1 MEYILQFGIII
12 LSIHQSI
19 VMLNKKIFASFF
31 LLAVAVNQAI
41 AAPRVPEEL
50 TDNGLIYCTNATGF
64 SFNPQTADAGTS
76 MNVVTEQIYNKLF
89 DISNTSAIPTPV
101 LAQSYSVSPDGTVI
115 TIHLRKGIKFH
126 RTDWFKPTR
135 DFNADDVVFSL
146 NRVLGYETYLPT
158 LEQSSVD
165 YKNPQYRIF
174 HEQAKKVRFPYFE
187 SIKLNQ
193 KIESVKALN
202 SHTVQITLFK
212 PDASILSHLASQYAI
227 IFSQEYAVQL
237 NADDNLVQLDILP
250 VGTGPYKVKNYFR
263 NQYVRLEKN
272 EDYWKKDA
280 KIKDIIIDLSTDRT
294 GRLVK
299 FFNGECQIASYPEV
313 SQLGLLKENDE
324 RYYVKTSDGMN
335 LAYLA
340 FNFQKVA
347 IQDEQLRRAIAQA
360 INRQRIIK
368 TIYHNTA
375 TVANNIIP
383 NISWASSVNTPD
395 FAYDFNPV
403 EAKKVLQNKQL
414 NLNMW
419 VINEEQVY
427 NPAPLKTAELI
438 KEDLNNVGVNVTIR
452 SVTRTFLIDQLNKKS
467 EDYDMIL
474 TGWLAGNLDPDSF
487 MRPILSCSSSNE
499 ITNLSNWCSKKFDQ
513 FMDEALDSANLRVRA
528 NAYNQAQELILS
540 ELPIIPI
547 ANVKRVLVASSRV
560 QHIEMS
566 PFGSLNFSTLSLRKG
581 QK

>member
-1 MEYILQFGIII
+1 MFIMRYKKL
-12 LSIHQSI
+12 
-19 VMLNKKIFASFF
+19 VMSVCWFAFM
-31 LLAVAVNQAI
+31 VNTVV

-50 TDNGLIYCTNATGF
+50 TDDGLIYCTHASGF
-64 SFNPQTADAGTS
+64 SFNPQTSDAGTS

-89 DISNTSAIPTPV
+89 EISNTAIPTPI
-101 LAQSYSVSPDGTVI
+101 LAQSYSISPDGKII
-115 TIHLRKGIKFH
+115 TIYLRKGIKFH
-126 RTDWFKPTR
+126 HTDWFKPTR

-158 LEQSSVD
+158 LEQSAVD

-202 SHTVQITLFK
+202 PHTVQITLFK

-237 NADDNLVQLDILP
+237 NADDNLVQLDLLP

-280 KIKDIIIDLSTDRT
+280 KIKNIIIDLSTDRT

-313 SQLGLLKENDE
+313 SQLGLLKENDK
-324 RYYVKTSDGMN
+324 RYYVKSAEGMN

-340 FNFQKVA
+340 FNFQNAV
-347 IQDEQLRRAIAQA
+347 IQDEQVRRAIAQA

-383 NISWASSVNTPD
+383 NISWASSINTPD
-395 FAYDFNPV
+395 FAYDFNPS
-403 EAKKVLQNKQL
+403 EAKKVLQDKRL
-414 NLNMW
+414 HLNMW
-419 VINEEQVY
+419 VLNEEQVY

-467 EDYDMIL
+467 ENYDMIL

-487 MRPILSCSSSNE
+487 MRPILSCNAASE
-499 ITNLSNWCSKKFDQ
+499 MTNLSNWCDEDFDQ
-513 FMDEALDSANLRVRA
+513 LMDKALDSPNLWERA
-528 NAYNQAQELILS
+528 HVYNQAQELILS
-540 ELPIIPI
+540 KLPIIPL
-547 ANVKRVLVASSRV
+547 ANMKRVLVVNSRV
-560 QHIEMS
+560 RHIEMN

-581 QK
+581 EK

>member
-1 MEYILQFGIII
+1 MFIMRYKKL
-12 LSIHQSI
+12 
-19 VMLNKKIFASFF
+19 VMSVCWFAFM
-31 LLAVAVNQAI
+31 VNTVV

-50 TDNGLIYCTNATGF
+50 TDNGLIYCTHASGF
-64 SFNPQTADAGTS
+64 SFNPQTSDAGTS

-89 DISNTSAIPTPV
+89 EISNTAIPTPI
-101 LAQSYSVSPDGTVI
+101 LAQSYSISPDGKII
-115 TIHLRKGIKFH
+115 TIYLRKGIKFH
-126 RTDWFKPTR
+126 HTDWFKPTR

-146 NRVLGYETYLPT
+146 NRVLGDENYLPT
-158 LEQSSVD
+158 LEQSAVD

-202 SHTVQITLFK
+202 PHTVQITLFK

-237 NADDNLVQLDILP
+237 NADDNLVQLDLLP

-280 KIKDIIIDLSTDRT
+280 KIKNIIIDLSTDRT

-313 SQLGLLKENDE
+313 SQLGLLKENDK
-324 RYYVKTSDGMN
+324 RYYVKSAEGMN

-340 FNFQKVA
+340 FNFQNAV
-347 IQDEQLRRAIAQA
+347 IQDEQIRRAIAQA

-395 FAYDFNPV
+395 FAYDFNPS
-403 EAKKVLQNKQL
+403 EAKKVLQDKQL
-414 NLNMW
+414 HLNMW
-419 VINEEQVY
+419 VLNEEQVY

-467 EDYDMIL
+467 ENYDMIL

-487 MRPILSCSSSNE
+487 MRPILSCNAASE
-499 ITNLSNWCSKKFDQ
+499 MTNLSNWCDEDFDQ
-513 FMDEALDSANLRVRA
+513 LMDKALDSPNLWERA
-528 NAYNQAQELILS
+528 HVYNQAQELILS
-540 ELPIIPI
+540 KLPIVPL
-547 ANVKRVLVASSRV
+547 ANMKRVLVVNSRV
-560 QHIEMS
+560 RHIEMN

-581 QK
+581 EK

>member
-1 MEYILQFGIII
+1 MFIMWYKKL
-12 LSIHQSI
+12 
-19 VMLNKKIFASFF
+19 VMSVCWFAFM
-31 LLAVAVNQAI
+31 VNTVV

-50 TDNGLIYCTNATGF
+50 TDNGLIYCTHASGF
-64 SFNPQTADAGTS
+64 SFNPQTSDAGTS
-76 MNVVTEQIYNKLF
+76 MNVITEQIYNKLF
-89 DISNTSAIPTPV
+89 EISNTAIPTPI
-101 LAQSYSVSPDGTVI
+101 LAQSYSISPDGKII
-115 TIHLRKGIKFH
+115 TIYLRKGIKFH
-126 RTDWFKPTR
+126 HTDWFKPTR

-146 NRVLGYETYLPT
+146 NRVLGYENYLPT

-202 SHTVQITLFK
+202 PHTVQITLFK

-237 NADDNLVQLDILP
+237 NADDNLVQLDLLP

-280 KIKDIIIDLSTDRT
+280 KIKNIIIDLSTDRT

-313 SQLGLLKENDE
+313 SQLGLLKENDK
-324 RYYVKTSDGMN
+324 RYYVKSAEGMN

-340 FNFQKVA
+340 FNFQNAV
-347 IQDEQLRRAIAQA
+347 IQDEQVRRAIAQA

-395 FAYDFNPV
+395 FAYDFNPS
-403 EAKKVLQNKQL
+403 EAKKVLQDKQL
-414 NLNMW
+414 HLNMW
-419 VINEEQVY
+419 VLNEEQVY

-467 EDYDMIL
+467 ENYDMIL

-487 MRPILSCSSSNE
+487 MRPILSCNAASE
-499 ITNLSNWCSKKFDQ
+499 MTNLSNWCDEDFDQ
-513 FMDEALDSANLRVRA
+513 LMDKALDSPNLWERA
-528 NAYNQAQELILS
+528 HVYNQAQELILS
-540 ELPIIPI
+540 KLPIVPL
-547 ANVKRVLVASSRV
+547 ANMKRVLVVNSRV
-560 QHIEMS
+560 RHIEMN

-581 QK
+581 EK

>member
-1 MEYILQFGIII
+1 MFIMRYKKL
-12 LSIHQSI
+12 
-19 VMLNKKIFASFF
+19 VMSVCWFAFM
-31 LLAVAVNQAI
+31 VNTVV

-50 TDNGLIYCTNATGF
+50 TDDGLIYCTHASGF
-64 SFNPQTADAGTS
+64 SFNPQTSDAGTS

-89 DISNTSAIPTPV
+89 EISNTAIPTPI
-101 LAQSYSVSPDGTVI
+101 LAQSYSISPDGKII
-115 TIHLRKGIKFH
+115 TIYLRKGIKFH
-126 RTDWFKPTR
+126 HTDWFKPTR

-158 LEQSSVD
+158 LEQSAVD

-202 SHTVQITLFK
+202 PHTVQITLFK

-237 NADDNLVQLDILP
+237 NADDNLVQLDLLP

-280 KIKDIIIDLSTDRT
+280 KIKNIIIDLSTDRT

-313 SQLGLLKENDE
+313 SQLGLLKENDK
-324 RYYVKTSDGMN
+324 RYYVKSAEGMN

-340 FNFQKVA
+340 FNFQNAV
-347 IQDEQLRRAIAQA
+347 IQDEQVRRAIAQA

-395 FAYDFNPV
+395 FAYDFNPS
-403 EAKKVLQNKQL
+403 EAKKVLQDKRL
-414 NLNMW
+414 HLNMW
-419 VINEEQVY
+419 VLNEEQVY

-467 EDYDMIL
+467 ENYDMIL

-487 MRPILSCSSSNE
+487 MRPILSCNAASE
-499 ITNLSNWCSKKFDQ
+499 MTNLSNWCDEDFDQ
-513 FMDEALDSANLRVRA
+513 LMDKALDSPNLWERA
-528 NAYNQAQELILS
+528 HVYNQAQELILS
-540 ELPIIPI
+540 KLPIVPL
-547 ANVKRVLVASSRV
+547 ANMKRVLVVNSRV
-560 QHIEMS
+560 RHIEMN

-581 QK
+581 EK

>member
-1 MEYILQFGIII
+1 MFIMRYKKL
-12 LSIHQSI
+12 
-19 VMLNKKIFASFF
+19 VMSVCWFAFM
-31 LLAVAVNQAI
+31 VNTVV

-50 TDNGLIYCTNATGF
+50 TDNGLIYCTHASGF
-64 SFNPQTADAGTS
+64 SFNPQTSDAGTS

-89 DISNTSAIPTPV
+89 EISNTAIPTPI
-101 LAQSYSVSPDGTVI
+101 LAQSYSISPDGKII
-115 TIHLRKGIKFH
+115 TIYLRKGIKFH
-126 RTDWFKPTR
+126 HTDWFKPTR

-158 LEQSSVD
+158 LEQSAVD

-202 SHTVQITLFK
+202 PHTVQITLFK

-237 NADDNLVQLDILP
+237 NADDNLVQLDLLP

-280 KIKDIIIDLSTDRT
+280 KIKNIIIDLSTDRT

-313 SQLGLLKENDE
+313 SQLGLLKENDK
-324 RYYVKTSDGMN
+324 RYYVKSAEGMN

-340 FNFQKVA
+340 FNFQNAV
-347 IQDEQLRRAIAQA
+347 IQNEQVRRAIAQA

-395 FAYDFNPV
+395 FAYDFNPS
-403 EAKKVLQNKQL
+403 EAKKVLQDKRL
-414 NLNMW
+414 HLNMW
-419 VINEEQVY
+419 VLNEEQVY

-438 KEDLNNVGVNVTIR
+438 KEDLNNIGVNVTIR

-467 EDYDMIL
+467 ENYDMIL

-487 MRPILSCSSSNE
+487 MRPILSCNAASE
-499 ITNLSNWCSKKFDQ
+499 MTNLSNWCDEDFDQ
-513 FMDEALDSANLRVRA
+513 LMDKALDSPNLWERA
-528 NAYNQAQELILS
+528 HVYNQAQELILS
-540 ELPIIPI
+540 KLPIIPL
-547 ANVKRVLVASSRV
+547 ANMKRVLVVNSRV
-560 QHIEMS
+560 RHIEMN

-581 QK
+581 EK

>member
-1 MEYILQFGIII
+1 MFIMRYKKL
-12 LSIHQSI
+12 
-19 VMLNKKIFASFF
+19 VMSVCWFVFM
-31 LLAVAVNQAI
+31 VNTVV

-50 TDNGLIYCTNATGF
+50 TDNGLIYCTHASGF
-64 SFNPQTADAGTS
+64 SFNPQTSDAGTS

-89 DISNTSAIPTPV
+89 EISNTAIPTPI
-101 LAQSYSVSPDGTVI
+101 LAQSYSISPDGKII
-115 TIHLRKGIKFH
+115 TIYLRKGIKFH
-126 RTDWFKPTR
+126 HTDWFKPTR

-158 LEQSSVD
+158 LEQSAVD

-202 SHTVQITLFK
+202 PHTVQITLFK

-237 NADDNLVQLDILP
+237 NADDNLVQLDLLP

-280 KIKDIIIDLSTDRT
+280 KIKNIIIDLSTDRT

-313 SQLGLLKENDE
+313 SQLGLLKENDK
-324 RYYVKTSDGMN
+324 RYYVKSAEGMN

-340 FNFQKVA
+340 FNFQNAV
-347 IQDEQLRRAIAQA
+347 IQDEQVRRAIAQA

-395 FAYDFNPV
+395 FAYDFNPS
-403 EAKKVLQNKQL
+403 EAKKVLQDKRL
-414 NLNMW
+414 HLNMW
-419 VINEEQVY
+419 VLNEEQVY

-438 KEDLNNVGVNVTIR
+438 KEDLNNVGVNITIR

-467 EDYDMIL
+467 ENYDMIL

-487 MRPILSCSSSNE
+487 MRPILSCNVASE
-499 ITNLSNWCSKKFDQ
+499 MTNLSNWCDEDFDQ
-513 FMDEALDSANLRVRA
+513 LMDKALDSPNLWERA
-528 NAYNQAQELILS
+528 HVYNQAQELILS
-540 ELPIIPI
+540 KLPIVPL
-547 ANVKRVLVASSRV
+547 ANMKRVLVVNSRV
-560 QHIEMS
+560 RHIEMN

-581 QK
+581 EK

>member
-1 MEYILQFGIII
+1 MFIMWYKKL
-12 LSIHQSI
+12 
-19 VMLNKKIFASFF
+19 VMSVCWFAFM
-31 LLAVAVNQAI
+31 VNTVV

-50 TDNGLIYCTNATGF
+50 TDNGLIYCTHASGF
-64 SFNPQTADAGTS
+64 SFNPQTSDAGTS

-89 DISNTSAIPTPV
+89 EISNTAIPTPI
-101 LAQSYSVSPDGTVI
+101 LAQSYSISPDGKII
-115 TIHLRKGIKFH
+115 TIYLRKGIKFH
-126 RTDWFKPTR
+126 HTDWFKPTR

-146 NRVLGYETYLPT
+146 NRVLGYENYLPT
-158 LEQSSVD
+158 LEQSAVD

-202 SHTVQITLFK
+202 PHTVQITLFK

-237 NADDNLVQLDILP
+237 NADDNLVQLDLLP

-280 KIKDIIIDLSTDRT
+280 KIKNIIIDLSTDRT

-313 SQLGLLKENDE
+313 SQLGLLKENDK
-324 RYYVKTSDGMN
+324 RYYVKSAEGMN

-340 FNFQKVA
+340 FNFQNAV
-347 IQDEQLRRAIAQA
+347 IQDEQVRRAIAQA

-395 FAYDFNPV
+395 FAYDFNPS
-403 EAKKVLQNKQL
+403 EAKKVLQDKQL
-414 NLNMW
+414 HLNMW
-419 VINEEQVY
+419 VLNEEQVY

-467 EDYDMIL
+467 ENYDMIL

-487 MRPILSCSSSNE
+487 MRPILSCNSASE
-499 ITNLSNWCSKKFDQ
+499 MTNLSNWCDEDFDQ
-513 FMDEALDSANLRVRA
+513 LMDKALDSPNLWERA
-528 NAYNQAQELILS
+528 HIYNQAQELILS
-540 ELPIIPI
+540 KLPIVPL
-547 ANVKRVLVASSRV
+547 ANMKRVLVVNSRV
-560 QHIEMS
+560 RHIEMN

-581 QK
+581 EK

>member
-1 MEYILQFGIII
+1 MFIMWYKKL
-12 LSIHQSI
+12 
-19 VMLNKKIFASFF
+19 VMSVCWFAFM
-31 LLAVAVNQAI
+31 VNTVV

-50 TDNGLIYCTNATGF
+50 TDNGLIYCTHASGF
-64 SFNPQTADAGTS
+64 SFNPQTSDAGTS

-89 DISNTSAIPTPV
+89 EISNTAIPTPI
-101 LAQSYSVSPDGTVI
+101 LAQSYSISPDGKII
-115 TIHLRKGIKFH
+115 TIYLRKGIKFH
-126 RTDWFKPTR
+126 HTDWFKPTR

-158 LEQSSVD
+158 LEQSAVD

-202 SHTVQITLFK
+202 PHTVQITLFK

-237 NADDNLVQLDILP
+237 NADDNLVQLDLLP

-280 KIKDIIIDLSTDRT
+280 KIKNIIIDLSTDRT

-313 SQLGLLKENDE
+313 SQLGLLKENDK
-324 RYYVKTSDGMN
+324 RYYVKSAEGMN

-340 FNFQKVA
+340 FNFQNAV
-347 IQDEQLRRAIAQA
+347 IQDEQVRRAIAQA

-395 FAYDFNPV
+395 FAYDFNPS
-403 EAKKVLQNKQL
+403 EAKKVLQDKRL
-414 NLNMW
+414 HLNMW
-419 VINEEQVY
+419 VLNEEQVY

-467 EDYDMIL
+467 ENYDMIL

-487 MRPILSCSSSNE
+487 MRPILSCNAASE
-499 ITNLSNWCSKKFDQ
+499 MTNLSNWCDEDFDQ
-513 FMDEALDSANLRVRA
+513 LMDKALDSPNLWERA
-528 NAYNQAQELILS
+528 HVYNQAQELILS
-540 ELPIIPI
+540 KLPIVPL
-547 ANVKRVLVASSRV
+547 ANMKRVLVMNSRV
-560 QHIEMS
+560 RHIEMN

-581 QK
+581 EK

>member
-1 MEYILQFGIII
+1 M
-12 LSIHQSI
+12 
-19 VMLNKKIFASFF
+19 
-31 LLAVAVNQAI
+31 VNTVV

-50 TDNGLIYCTNATGF
+50 TDNGLIYCTHASGF
-64 SFNPQTADAGTS
+64 SFNPQTSDAGTS

-89 DISNTSAIPTPV
+89 EISNTAIPTPI
-101 LAQSYSVSPDGTVI
+101 LAQSYSISPDGKII
-115 TIHLRKGIKFH
+115 TIYLRKGIKFH
-126 RTDWFKPTR
+126 HTDWFKPTR

-158 LEQSSVD
+158 LEQSAVD

-202 SHTVQITLFK
+202 PHTVQITLFK

-237 NADDNLVQLDILP
+237 NADDNLVQLDLLP

-280 KIKDIIIDLSTDRT
+280 KIKNIIIDLSTDRT

-313 SQLGLLKENDE
+313 SQLGLLKENDK
-324 RYYVKTSDGMN
+324 RYYVKSAEGMN

-340 FNFQKVA
+340 FNFQNAV
-347 IQDEQLRRAIAQA
+347 IQDEQVRRAIAQA

-395 FAYDFNPV
+395 FAYDFNPS
-403 EAKKVLQNKQL
+403 EAKKVLQDKQL
-414 NLNMW
+414 HLNMW
-419 VINEEQVY
+419 VLNEEQVY

-467 EDYDMIL
+467 ENYDMIL

-487 MRPILSCSSSNE
+487 MRPILSCNSASE
-499 ITNLSNWCSKKFDQ
+499 MTNLSNWCDEDFDQ
-513 FMDEALDSANLRVRA
+513 LMDKALDSPNLWERA
-528 NAYNQAQELILS
+528 HAYNQAQELILS
-540 ELPIIPI
+540 KLPIVPL
-547 ANVKRVLVASSRV
+547 ANMKRVLVVNSRV
-560 QHIEMS
+560 RHIEMN

-581 QK
+581 EK

>member
-1 MEYILQFGIII
+1 MFIMWYKKL
-12 LSIHQSI
+12 
-19 VMLNKKIFASFF
+19 VMSVCWFAFM
-31 LLAVAVNQAI
+31 VNTVV

-50 TDNGLIYCTNATGF
+50 TDNGLIYCTHASGF
-64 SFNPQTADAGTS
+64 SFNPQTSDAGTS

-89 DISNTSAIPTPV
+89 EISNTAIPTPI
-101 LAQSYSVSPDGTVI
+101 LAQSYSISPDGKII
-115 TIHLRKGIKFH
+115 TIYLRKGIKFH
-126 RTDWFKPTR
+126 HTDWFKPTR

-202 SHTVQITLFK
+202 PHTVQITLFK

-237 NADDNLVQLDILP
+237 NADDNLVQLDLLP

-280 KIKDIIIDLSTDRT
+280 KIKNIIIDLSTDRT

-313 SQLGLLKENDE
+313 SQLGLLKENDK
-324 RYYVKTSDGMN
+324 RYYVKSAEGMN

-340 FNFQKVA
+340 FNFQNAV
-347 IQDEQLRRAIAQA
+347 IQDEQVRRAIAQA

-395 FAYDFNPV
+395 FAYDFNPS
-403 EAKKVLQNKQL
+403 EAKKVLQDKQL
-414 NLNMW
+414 HLNMW
-419 VINEEQVY
+419 VLNEEQVY

-467 EDYDMIL
+467 ENYDMIL

-487 MRPILSCSSSNE
+487 MRPILSCNSASE
-499 ITNLSNWCSKKFDQ
+499 MTNLSNWCDEDFDQ
-513 FMDEALDSANLRVRA
+513 LMDKALDSPNLWERA
-528 NAYNQAQELILS
+528 HVYNQAQELILS
-540 ELPIIPI
+540 KLPIVPL
-547 ANVKRVLVASSRV
+547 ANMKRVLVVNSRV
-560 QHIEMS
+560 RHIEMN

-581 QK
+581 EK

>member
-1 MEYILQFGIII
+1 MFIMWYKKL
-12 LSIHQSI
+12 
-19 VMLNKKIFASFF
+19 VMSVCWFAFM
-31 LLAVAVNQAI
+31 VNTVV

-50 TDNGLIYCTNATGF
+50 TDNGLIYCTHASGF
-64 SFNPQTADAGTS
+64 SFNPQTSDAGTS

-89 DISNTSAIPTPV
+89 EISNTAIPTPI
-101 LAQSYSVSPDGTVI
+101 LAQSYSISPDGKII
-115 TIHLRKGIKFH
+115 TIYLRKGIKFH
-126 RTDWFKPTR
+126 HTDWFKPTR

-146 NRVLGYETYLPT
+146 NRVLGYENYLPT
-158 LEQSSVD
+158 LEQSAVD

-202 SHTVQITLFK
+202 PHTVQITLFK

-237 NADDNLVQLDILP
+237 NADDNLVQLDLLP

-280 KIKDIIIDLSTDRT
+280 KIKNIIIDLSTDRT

-299 FFNGECQIASYPEV
+299 FFNGECQITSYPEV
-313 SQLGLLKENDE
+313 SQLGLLKENDK
-324 RYYVKTSDGMN
+324 RYYVKSAEGMN

-340 FNFQKVA
+340 FNFQNAV
-347 IQDEQLRRAIAQA
+347 IQDEQVRRAIAQA

-383 NISWASSVNTPD
+383 SISWASSVNTPD
-395 FAYDFNPV
+395 FAYDFNPS
-403 EAKKVLQNKQL
+403 EAKKVLQDKRL
-414 NLNMW
+414 HLNMW
-419 VINEEQVY
+419 VLNEEQVY

-467 EDYDMIL
+467 ENYDMIL

-487 MRPILSCSSSNE
+487 MRPILSCNSASE
-499 ITNLSNWCSKKFDQ
+499 MTNLSNWCDEDFDQ
-513 FMDEALDSANLRVRA
+513 LMDKALDSPNLWERA
-528 NAYNQAQELILS
+528 HVYNQAQELILS
-540 ELPIIPI
+540 KLPIIPL
-547 ANVKRVLVASSRV
+547 ANMKRVLVVNSRV
-560 QHIEMS
+560 RHIEMN

-581 QK
+581 EK

>member
-1 MEYILQFGIII
+1 MFIMWYKKL
-12 LSIHQSI
+12 
-19 VMLNKKIFASFF
+19 VMSVCWFAFM
-31 LLAVAVNQAI
+31 VNTVV

-50 TDNGLIYCTNATGF
+50 TDNGLIYCTHASGF
-64 SFNPQTADAGTS
+64 SFNPQTSDAGTS

-89 DISNTSAIPTPV
+89 EISNTAIPTPI
-101 LAQSYSVSPDGTVI
+101 LAQSYSISPDGKII
-115 TIHLRKGIKFH
+115 TIYLRKGIKFH
-126 RTDWFKPTR
+126 HTDWFKPTR

-158 LEQSSVD
+158 LEQSAVD

-202 SHTVQITLFK
+202 PHTVQITLFK

-237 NADDNLVQLDILP
+237 NADDNLVQLDLLP

-280 KIKDIIIDLSTDRT
+280 KIKNIIIDLSTDRT

-313 SQLGLLKENDE
+313 SQLGLLKENDK
-324 RYYVKTSDGMN
+324 RYYVKSAEGMN

-340 FNFQKVA
+340 FNFQNAV
-347 IQDEQLRRAIAQA
+347 IQDEQVRRAIAQA

-395 FAYDFNPV
+395 FAYDFNPS
-403 EAKKVLQNKQL
+403 EAKKVLQDKRL
-414 NLNMW
+414 HLNMW
-419 VINEEQVY
+419 VLNEEQVY

-467 EDYDMIL
+467 ENYDMIL

-487 MRPILSCSSSNE
+487 MRPILSCNAASE
-499 ITNLSNWCSKKFDQ
+499 MTNLSNWCDEDFDQ
-513 FMDEALDSANLRVRA
+513 LMDKALDSPNLWERA
-528 NAYNQAQELILS
+528 HVYNQAQELILS
-540 ELPIIPI
+540 KLPIIPL
-547 ANVKRVLVASSRV
+547 ANMKRVLVVNSRV
-560 QHIEMS
+560 RHIEMN

-581 QK
+581 EK

>member
-1 MEYILQFGIII
+1 MFIMRYKKL
-12 LSIHQSI
+12 
-19 VMLNKKIFASFF
+19 VMSVCWFVFM
-31 LLAVAVNQAI
+31 VNTVV

-50 TDNGLIYCTNATGF
+50 TDNGLIYCTHASGF
-64 SFNPQTADAGTS
+64 SFNPQTSDAGTS

-89 DISNTSAIPTPV
+89 EISNTAIPTPI
-101 LAQSYSVSPDGTVI
+101 LAQSYSISPDGKII
-115 TIHLRKGIKFH
+115 TIYLRKGIKFH
-126 RTDWFKPTR
+126 HTDWFKPTR

-158 LEQSSVD
+158 LEQSAVD

-202 SHTVQITLFK
+202 PHTVQITLFK

-237 NADDNLVQLDILP
+237 NADDNLVQLDLLP

-280 KIKDIIIDLSTDRT
+280 KIKNIIIDLSTDRT

-313 SQLGLLKENDE
+313 SQLGLLKENDK
-324 RYYVKTSDGMN
+324 RYYVKSAEGMN

-340 FNFQKVA
+340 FNFQNAV
-347 IQDEQLRRAIAQA
+347 IQDEQVRRAIAQA

-368 TIYHNTA
+368 AIYHNTA

-395 FAYDFNPV
+395 FAYDFNPS
-403 EAKKVLQNKQL
+403 EAKKVLQDKQL
-414 NLNMW
+414 HLNMW
-419 VINEEQVY
+419 VLNEEQVY

-467 EDYDMIL
+467 ENYDMIL

-487 MRPILSCSSSNE
+487 MRPILSCNAASE
-499 ITNLSNWCSKKFDQ
+499 MTNLSNWCDEDFDQ
-513 FMDEALDSANLRVRA
+513 LMDKALDSPNLWERA
-528 NAYNQAQELILS
+528 HVYNQAQELILS
-540 ELPIIPI
+540 ELPIVPL
-547 ANVKRVLVASSRV
+547 ANMKRVLVVNSRV
-560 QHIEMS
+560 RHIEMN

-581 QK
+581 EK

>member
-1 MEYILQFGIII
+1 MFIMWYKKL
-12 LSIHQSI
+12 
-19 VMLNKKIFASFF
+19 VMSVCWFAFM
-31 LLAVAVNQAI
+31 VNTVV

-50 TDNGLIYCTNATGF
+50 TDNGLIYCTHASGF
-64 SFNPQTADAGTS
+64 SFNPQTSDAGTS

-89 DISNTSAIPTPV
+89 EISNTAIPTPI
-101 LAQSYSVSPDGTVI
+101 LAQSYSISPDGKII
-115 TIHLRKGIKFH
+115 TIYLRKGIKFH
-126 RTDWFKPTR
+126 HTDWFKPTR

-146 NRVLGYETYLPT
+146 NRVLGYENYLPT
-158 LEQSSVD
+158 LEQSAVD

-202 SHTVQITLFK
+202 PHTVQITLFK

-237 NADDNLVQLDILP
+237 NADDNLVQLDLLP

-280 KIKDIIIDLSTDRT
+280 KIKNIIIDLSTDRT

-313 SQLGLLKENDE
+313 SQLGLLKENDK
-324 RYYVKTSDGMN
+324 RYYVKSAEGMN

-340 FNFQKVA
+340 FNFQNAV
-347 IQDEQLRRAIAQA
+347 IQNEQVRRAIAQA

-395 FAYDFNPV
+395 FAYDFNPI
-403 EAKKVLQNKQL
+403 EAKKVLQDKQL
-414 NLNMW
+414 HLNMW
-419 VINEEQVY
+419 VLNEEQVY

-467 EDYDMIL
+467 ENYDMIL

-487 MRPILSCSSSNE
+487 MRPILSCNAASE
-499 ITNLSNWCSKKFDQ
+499 MTNLSNWCDEDFDQ
-513 FMDEALDSANLRVRA
+513 LMDKALDSPNLWERA
-528 NAYNQAQELILS
+528 HVYNQAQELILS
-540 ELPIIPI
+540 KLPIVPL
-547 ANVKRVLVASSRV
+547 ANMKRVLVVNSRV
-560 QHIEMS
+560 RHIEMN

-581 QK
+581 EK

>member
-1 MEYILQFGIII
+1 MRYKVL
-12 LSIHQSI
+12 
-19 VMLNKKIFASFF
+19 VMSVCWFAFM
-31 LLAVAVNQAI
+31 VNTVV

-50 TDNGLIYCTNATGF
+50 TDNGLIYCTHASGF
-64 SFNPQTADAGTS
+64 SFNPQTSDAGTS

-89 DISNTSAIPTPV
+89 EISNTAIPTPI
-101 LAQSYSVSPDGTVI
+101 LAQSYSISPDGKII
-115 TIHLRKGIKFH
+115 TIYLRKGIKFH
-126 RTDWFKPTR
+126 HTDWFKPTR

-158 LEQSSVD
+158 LEQSAVD

-202 SHTVQITLFK
+202 PHTVQITLFK

-237 NADDNLVQLDILP
+237 NADDNLVQLDLLP

-280 KIKDIIIDLSTDRT
+280 KIKNIIIDLSTDRT

-313 SQLGLLKENDE
+313 SQLGLLKENDK
-324 RYYVKTSDGMN
+324 RYYVKSAEGMN

-340 FNFQKVA
+340 FNFQNAV
-347 IQDEQLRRAIAQA
+347 IQDEQVRRAIAQA

-395 FAYDFNPV
+395 FAYDFNPS
-403 EAKKVLQNKQL
+403 EAKKVLQDKQL
-414 NLNMW
+414 HLNMW
-419 VINEEQVY
+419 VLNEEQVY

-467 EDYDMIL
+467 ENYDMIL

-487 MRPILSCSSSNE
+487 MRPILSCNSASE
-499 ITNLSNWCSKKFDQ
+499 MTNLSNWCDEDFDQ
-513 FMDEALDSANLRVRA
+513 LMDKALDSPNLWERA
-528 NAYNQAQELILS
+528 HAYNQAQELILS
-540 ELPIIPI
+540 KLPIVPL
-547 ANVKRVLVASSRV
+547 ANMKRVLVVNSRV
-560 QHIEMS
+560 RHIEMN

-581 QK
+581 EK

>member
-1 MEYILQFGIII
+1 MFIMRYKKL
-12 LSIHQSI
+12 
-19 VMLNKKIFASFF
+19 VMSVCWFAFM
-31 LLAVAVNQAI
+31 VNTVV

-50 TDNGLIYCTNATGF
+50 TDNGLIYCTHASGF
-64 SFNPQTADAGTS
+64 SFNPQTSDAGTS

-89 DISNTSAIPTPV
+89 EISNTAIPTPI
-101 LAQSYSVSPDGTVI
+101 LAQSYSISPDGKII
-115 TIHLRKGIKFH
+115 TIYLRKGIKFH
-126 RTDWFKPTR
+126 HTDWFKPTR

-158 LEQSSVD
+158 LEQSAVD

-202 SHTVQITLFK
+202 PHTVQITLFK

-237 NADDNLVQLDILP
+237 NADDNLVQLDLLP

-280 KIKDIIIDLSTDRT
+280 KIKNIIIDLSTDRT

-313 SQLGLLKENDE
+313 SQLGLLKENDK
-324 RYYVKTSDGMN
+324 RYYVKSAEGMN

-340 FNFQKVA
+340 FNFQNAV
-347 IQDEQLRRAIAQA
+347 IQDEQVRRAIAQA

-395 FAYDFNPV
+395 FAYDFNPS
-403 EAKKVLQNKQL
+403 EAKKVLQDKRL
-414 NLNMW
+414 HLNMW
-419 VINEEQVY
+419 VLNEEQVY

-467 EDYDMIL
+467 ENYDMIL

-487 MRPILSCSSSNE
+487 MRPILSCNAASE
-499 ITNLSNWCSKKFDQ
+499 MTNLSNWCDEDFDQ
-513 FMDEALDSANLRVRA
+513 LMDKALDSPNLWERA
-528 NAYNQAQELILS
+528 HAYNQAQELILS
-540 ELPIIPI
+540 KLPIIPL
-547 ANVKRVLVASSRV
+547 ANMKRVLVVNSRV
-560 QHIEMS
+560 RHIEMN

-581 QK
+581 EK

>member
-1 MEYILQFGIII
+1 
-12 LSIHQSI
+12 
-19 VMLNKKIFASFF
+19 MLNKRILTSYC
-31 LLAVAVNQAI
+31 LLAFAVNSAT

-50 TDNGLIYCTNATGF
+50 TNNGLIYCTHASGF

-89 DISNTSAIPTPV
+89 EISNTSAVPTPV
-101 LAQSYSVSPDGTVI
+101 LAQSYSLSPDGKVI
-115 TIHLRKGIKFH
+115 TIHLRRGIKFH
-126 RTDWFKPTR
+126 HTDWFKPTR

-158 LEQSSVD
+158 LEQTSVS

-193 KIESVKALN
+193 KIESVKAIN
-202 SHTVQITLFK
+202 PHTVEITLFK
-212 PDASILSHLASQYAI
+212 PDSSILSHLASQYAI

-237 NADDNLVQLDILP
+237 NADDNLVQLDTLP

-272 EDYWKKDA
+272 KEYWKKDA
-280 KIKDIIIDLSTDRT
+280 KINDIIIDLSTDRT
-294 GRLVK
+294 GRLIK
-299 FFNGECQIASYPEV
+299 FFNGECQIASYPKV
-313 SQLGLLKENDE
+313 SQLGLLRENDE
-324 RYYVKTSDGMN
+324 RYYIKSVEGMN

-340 FNFQKVA
+340 FNFQKTA
-347 IQDEQLRRAIAQA
+347 IQDEQLRHAISQA

-383 NISWASSVNTPD
+383 NISWASAVNTPD
-395 FAYDFNPV
+395 FDYDYNPQQ
-403 EAKKVLQNKQL
+403 AKKILQDKKL
-414 NLNMW
+414 TLSMW

-438 KEDLNNVGVNVTIR
+438 KADLTNAGVEVNIR
-452 SVTRTFLIDQLNKKS
+452 SVTRTFLIEQLHKKA

-474 TGWLAGNLDPDSF
+474 TGWLGGNLDPDSF
-487 MRPILSCSSSNE
+487 MRPILSCSTSNE
-499 ITNLSNWCSKKFDQ
+499 ITNLSNWCSEKFDQ
-513 FMDEALDSANLRVRA
+513 IMDEALDTSNQRVRSA
-528 NAYNQAQELILS
+528 AYNQAQTLILS

-560 QHIEMS
+560 QNIDMS

-581 QK
+581 HK

>member
-1 MEYILQFGIII
+1 MWYKKL
-12 LSIHQSI
+12 
-19 VMLNKKIFASFF
+19 VMSVCWFAFM
-31 LLAVAVNQAI
+31 VNTVV

-50 TDNGLIYCTNATGF
+50 TDNGLIYCTHASGF
-64 SFNPQTADAGTS
+64 SFNPQTSDAGTS

-89 DISNTSAIPTPV
+89 EISNTAIPTPI
-101 LAQSYSVSPDGTVI
+101 LAQSYSISPDGKII
-115 TIHLRKGIKFH
+115 TIYLRKGIKFH
-126 RTDWFKPTR
+126 HTDWFKPTR

-146 NRVLGYETYLPT
+146 NRVLGYENYLPT
-158 LEQSSVD
+158 LEQSAVD

-202 SHTVQITLFK
+202 PHTVQITLFK

-237 NADDNLVQLDILP
+237 NADDNLVQLDLLP

-280 KIKDIIIDLSTDRT
+280 KIKNIIIDLSTDRT

-313 SQLGLLKENDE
+313 SQLGLLKENDK
-324 RYYVKTSDGMN
+324 RYYVKSAEGMN

-340 FNFQKVA
+340 FNFQNAV
-347 IQDEQLRRAIAQA
+347 IQDEQVRRAIAQA

-368 TIYHNTA
+368 AIYHNTA

-395 FAYDFNPV
+395 FAYDFNPS
-403 EAKKVLQNKQL
+403 EAKKVLQDKQL
-414 NLNMW
+414 HLNMW
-419 VINEEQVY
+419 VLNEEQVY

-467 EDYDMIL
+467 ENYDMIL

-487 MRPILSCSSSNE
+487 MRPILSCNAASE
-499 ITNLSNWCSKKFDQ
+499 MTNLSNWCDEDFDQ
-513 FMDEALDSANLRVRA
+513 LMDKALDSPNLWERA
-528 NAYNQAQELILS
+528 HVYNQAQELILS
-540 ELPIIPI
+540 KLPIVPL
-547 ANVKRVLVASSRV
+547 ANMKRVLVVNSRV
-560 QHIEMS
+560 RHIEMN

-581 QK
+581 EK

>member
-1 MEYILQFGIII
+1 MFIMWYKKL
-12 LSIHQSI
+12 
-19 VMLNKKIFASFF
+19 VMSVCWFAFM
-31 LLAVAVNQAI
+31 VNTVV

-50 TDNGLIYCTNATGF
+50 TDNGLIYCTHASGF
-64 SFNPQTADAGTS
+64 SFNPQTSDAGTS

-89 DISNTSAIPTPV
+89 EISNTAIPTPI
-101 LAQSYSVSPDGTVI
+101 LAQSYSISPDGKII
-115 TIHLRKGIKFH
+115 TIYLRKGIKFH
-126 RTDWFKPTR
+126 HTDWFKPTR

-158 LEQSSVD
+158 LEQSAVD

-202 SHTVQITLFK
+202 PHTVQITLFK

-237 NADDNLVQLDILP
+237 NADDNLVQLDLLP

-280 KIKDIIIDLSTDRT
+280 KIKNIIIDLSTDRT

-313 SQLGLLKENDE
+313 SQLGLLKENDK
-324 RYYVKTSDGMN
+324 RYYVKSAEGMN

-340 FNFQKVA
+340 FNFQNAV
-347 IQDEQLRRAIAQA
+347 IQDEQVRRAIAQA

-395 FAYDFNPV
+395 FAYDFNPS
-403 EAKKVLQNKQL
+403 EAKKVLQDKQL
-414 NLNMW
+414 HLNMW
-419 VINEEQVY
+419 VLNEEQVY

-467 EDYDMIL
+467 ENYDMIL
-474 TGWLAGNLDPDSF
+474 TGWLAGNLDPDSC
-487 MRPILSCSSSNE
+487 MRPILSCNAASE
-499 ITNLSNWCSKKFDQ
+499 MTNLSNWCDEDFDQ
-513 FMDEALDSANLRVRA
+513 LMDKALDSPNLWERA
-528 NAYNQAQELILS
+528 HVYNQAQELILS
-540 ELPIIPI
+540 KLPIVPL
-547 ANVKRVLVASSRV
+547 ANMKRVLVVNSRV
-560 QHIEMS
+560 RHIEMN

-581 QK
+581 EK

>member
-1 MEYILQFGIII
+1 MFIMWYKKL
-12 LSIHQSI
+12 
-19 VMLNKKIFASFF
+19 VMSVCWFAFM
-31 LLAVAVNQAI
+31 VNTVV

-50 TDNGLIYCTNATGF
+50 TDNGLIYCTHASGF
-64 SFNPQTADAGTS
+64 SFNPQTSDAGTS

-89 DISNTSAIPTPV
+89 EISNTAIPTPI
-101 LAQSYSVSPDGTVI
+101 LAQSYSISPDGKII
-115 TIHLRKGIKFH
+115 TIYLRKGIKFH
-126 RTDWFKPTR
+126 HTDWFKPTR

-146 NRVLGYETYLPT
+146 NRVLGYENYLPT

-202 SHTVQITLFK
+202 PHTVQITLFK

-237 NADDNLVQLDILP
+237 NADDNLVQLDLLP

-280 KIKDIIIDLSTDRT
+280 KIKNIIIDLSTDRT

-313 SQLGLLKENDE
+313 SQLGLLKENDK
-324 RYYVKTSDGMN
+324 RYYVKSAEGMN

-340 FNFQKVA
+340 FNFQNAV
-347 IQDEQLRRAIAQA
+347 IQDEQVRRAIAQA

-395 FAYDFNPV
+395 FAYDFNPS
-403 EAKKVLQNKQL
+403 EAKKVLQDKRL
-414 NLNMW
+414 HLNMW
-419 VINEEQVY
+419 VLNEEQVY

-438 KEDLNNVGVNVTIR
+438 KEDLNNVGVNITIR

-467 EDYDMIL
+467 ENYDMIL

-487 MRPILSCSSSNE
+487 MRPILSCNAASE
-499 ITNLSNWCSKKFDQ
+499 MTNLSNWCDEDFDQ
-513 FMDEALDSANLRVRA
+513 LMDKALDSPNLWERA
-528 NAYNQAQELILS
+528 HVYNQAQELILS
-540 ELPIIPI
+540 KLPIVPL
-547 ANVKRVLVASSRV
+547 ANMKRVLVVNSRV
-560 QHIEMS
+560 RHIEMN

-581 QK
+581 EK

>member
-1 MEYILQFGIII
+1 MFIMRYKKL
-12 LSIHQSI
+12 
-19 VMLNKKIFASFF
+19 VMSVCWFAFM
-31 LLAVAVNQAI
+31 VNTVV

-50 TDNGLIYCTNATGF
+50 TDNGLIYCTHASGF
-64 SFNPQTADAGTS
+64 SFNPQTSDAGTS

-89 DISNTSAIPTPV
+89 EISNTAIPTPI
-101 LAQSYSVSPDGTVI
+101 LAQSYSISPDGKII
-115 TIHLRKGIKFH
+115 TIYLRKGIKFH
-126 RTDWFKPTR
+126 HTDWFKPTR

-158 LEQSSVD
+158 LEQSAVD

-202 SHTVQITLFK
+202 PHTVQITLFK

-237 NADDNLVQLDILP
+237 NADDNLVQLDLLP

-280 KIKDIIIDLSTDRT
+280 KIKNIIIDLSTDRT

-313 SQLGLLKENDE
+313 SQLGLLKENDK
-324 RYYVKTSDGMN
+324 RYYVKSAEGMN

-340 FNFQKVA
+340 FNFQNAV
-347 IQDEQLRRAIAQA
+347 IQDEQVRRAIAQA

-368 TIYHNTA
+368 AIYHNTA

-395 FAYDFNPV
+395 FAYDFNPS
-403 EAKKVLQNKQL
+403 EAKKVLQDKQL
-414 NLNMW
+414 HLNMW
-419 VINEEQVY
+419 VLNEEQVY

-467 EDYDMIL
+467 ENYDMIL

-487 MRPILSCSSSNE
+487 MRPILSCNSASE
-499 ITNLSNWCSKKFDQ
+499 MTNLSNWCDEDFDQ
-513 FMDEALDSANLRVRA
+513 LMDKALDSPNLWERA
-528 NAYNQAQELILS
+528 HAYNQAQELILS
-540 ELPIIPI
+540 KLPIVPL
-547 ANVKRVLVASSRV
+547 ANMKRVLVVNSRV
-560 QHIEMS
+560 RHIEMN

-581 QK
+581 EK

>member
-1 MEYILQFGIII
+1 MFIMRYKKL
-12 LSIHQSI
+12 
-19 VMLNKKIFASFF
+19 VMSVCWFAFM
-31 LLAVAVNQAI
+31 VNTVV

-50 TDNGLIYCTNATGF
+50 TDNGLIYCTHASGF
-64 SFNPQTADAGTS
+64 SFNPQTSDAGTS

-89 DISNTSAIPTPV
+89 EISNTAIPTPI
-101 LAQSYSVSPDGTVI
+101 LAQSYSISPDGKII
-115 TIHLRKGIKFH
+115 TIYLRKGIKFH
-126 RTDWFKPTR
+126 HTDWFKPTR

-158 LEQSSVD
+158 LEQSAVD
-165 YKNPQYRIF
+165 YKNPQYLIF

-202 SHTVQITLFK
+202 PHTVQITLFK

-237 NADDNLVQLDILP
+237 NADDNLVQLDLLP

-280 KIKDIIIDLSTDRT
+280 KIKNIIIDLSTDRT

-313 SQLGLLKENDE
+313 SQLGLLKENDK
-324 RYYVKTSDGMN
+324 RYYVKSAEGMN

-340 FNFQKVA
+340 FNFQNAV
-347 IQDEQLRRAIAQA
+347 IQDEQVRRAIAQA

-368 TIYHNTA
+368 AIYHNTA

-395 FAYDFNPV
+395 FAYDFNPS
-403 EAKKVLQNKQL
+403 EAKKVLQDKQL
-414 NLNMW
+414 HLNMW
-419 VINEEQVY
+419 VLNEEQVY

-467 EDYDMIL
+467 ENYDMIL

-487 MRPILSCSSSNE
+487 MRPILSCNASSE
-499 ITNLSNWCSKKFDQ
+499 MTNLSNWCDEDFDQ
-513 FMDEALDSANLRVRA
+513 LMDKALDSPNLWERA
-528 NAYNQAQELILS
+528 HVYNQAQELILS
-540 ELPIIPI
+540 KLPIVPL
-547 ANVKRVLVASSRV
+547 ANMKRVLVVNSRV
-560 QHIEMS
+560 RHIEMN

-581 QK
+581 EK

>member
-1 MEYILQFGIII
+1 MFIMRYKKL
-12 LSIHQSI
+12 
-19 VMLNKKIFASFF
+19 VMSVCWFAFM
-31 LLAVAVNQAI
+31 VNTVV

-50 TDNGLIYCTNATGF
+50 TDNGLIYCTHASGF
-64 SFNPQTADAGTS
+64 SFNPQTSDAGTS

-89 DISNTSAIPTPV
+89 EISNTAIPTPI
-101 LAQSYSVSPDGTVI
+101 LAQSYSISPDGKII
-115 TIHLRKGIKFH
+115 TIYLRKGIKFH
-126 RTDWFKPTR
+126 HTDWFKPTR

-158 LEQSSVD
+158 LEQSAVD

-202 SHTVQITLFK
+202 PHTVQITLFK

-237 NADDNLVQLDILP
+237 NADDNLVQLDLLP

-280 KIKDIIIDLSTDRT
+280 KIKNIIIDLSTDRI

-313 SQLGLLKENDE
+313 SQLGLLKENDK
-324 RYYVKTSDGMN
+324 RYYVKSAEGMN

-340 FNFQKVA
+340 FNFQNAV
-347 IQDEQLRRAIAQA
+347 IQDEQIRRAIAQA

-395 FAYDFNPV
+395 FAYDFNPS
-403 EAKKVLQNKQL
+403 EAKKVLQDKQL
-414 NLNMW
+414 HLNMW
-419 VINEEQVY
+419 VLNEEQVY

-467 EDYDMIL
+467 ENYDMIL

-487 MRPILSCSSSNE
+487 MRPILSCNAASE
-499 ITNLSNWCSKKFDQ
+499 MTNLSNWCDEDFDQ
-513 FMDEALDSANLRVRA
+513 LMDKALDSPNLWERA
-528 NAYNQAQELILS
+528 HVYNQAQELILS
-540 ELPIIPI
+540 KLPIIPL
-547 ANVKRVLVASSRV
+547 ANMKRVLVVNSRV
-560 QHIEMS
+560 RHIEMN

-581 QK
+581 EK

>member
-1 MEYILQFGIII
+1 MFIMRYKKL
-12 LSIHQSI
+12 
-19 VMLNKKIFASFF
+19 VMSVCWFAFM
-31 LLAVAVNQAI
+31 VNTVV

-50 TDNGLIYCTNATGF
+50 TDNGLIYCTHASGF
-64 SFNPQTADAGTS
+64 SFNPQTSDAGTS

-89 DISNTSAIPTPV
+89 EISNTAIPTPI
-101 LAQSYSVSPDGTVI
+101 LAQSYSISPDGKII
-115 TIHLRKGIKFH
+115 TIYLRKGIKFH
-126 RTDWFKPTR
+126 HTDWFKPTR

-158 LEQSSVD
+158 LEQSAVD

-202 SHTVQITLFK
+202 PHTVQITLFK

-237 NADDNLVQLDILP
+237 NADDNLVQLDLLP

-280 KIKDIIIDLSTDRT
+280 KIKNIIIDLSTDRT

-313 SQLGLLKENDE
+313 SQLGLLKENDK
-324 RYYVKTSDGMN
+324 RYYVKSAEGMN

-340 FNFQKVA
+340 FNFQNAV
-347 IQDEQLRRAIAQA
+347 IQDEQVRRAIAQA

-395 FAYDFNPV
+395 FAYDFNPS
-403 EAKKVLQNKQL
+403 EAKKVLQDKQL
-414 NLNMW
+414 HLNMW
-419 VINEEQVY
+419 VLNEEQVY

-467 EDYDMIL
+467 ENYDMIL

-487 MRPILSCSSSNE
+487 MRPILSCNAASE
-499 ITNLSNWCSKKFDQ
+499 ITNLSNWCDEDFDQ
-513 FMDEALDSANLRVRA
+513 LMDKALDSPNLWERA
-528 NAYNQAQELILS
+528 HAYNQAQELILS
-540 ELPIIPI
+540 KLPIVPL
-547 ANVKRVLVASSRV
+547 ANMKRVLVVNSRV
-560 QHIEMS
+560 LHIEMN

-581 QK
+581 EK

>member
-1 MEYILQFGIII
+1 MFIMRYKKL
-12 LSIHQSI
+12 
-19 VMLNKKIFASFF
+19 VMSVCWFAFM
-31 LLAVAVNQAI
+31 VNTVV

-50 TDNGLIYCTNATGF
+50 TDNGLIYCTHASGF
-64 SFNPQTADAGTS
+64 SFNPQTSDAGTS

-89 DISNTSAIPTPV
+89 EISNTAIPTPI
-101 LAQSYSVSPDGTVI
+101 LAQSYSISPDGKII
-115 TIHLRKGIKFH
+115 TIYLRKGIKFH
-126 RTDWFKPTR
+126 HTDWFKPTR

-146 NRVLGYETYLPT
+146 NRVLGYENYLPT
-158 LEQSSVD
+158 LEQSAVD

-202 SHTVQITLFK
+202 PHTVQITLFK

-237 NADDNLVQLDILP
+237 NADDNLVQLDLLP

-280 KIKDIIIDLSTDRT
+280 KIKNIIIDLSTDRT

-313 SQLGLLKENDE
+313 SQLGLLKENDK
-324 RYYVKTSDGMN
+324 RYYVKSAEGMN

-340 FNFQKVA
+340 FNFQNAV
-347 IQDEQLRRAIAQA
+347 IQDEQVRRAIAQA

-395 FAYDFNPV
+395 FAYDFNPS
-403 EAKKVLQNKQL
+403 EAKKVLQDKQL
-414 NLNMW
+414 HLNMW
-419 VINEEQVY
+419 VLNEEQVY

-438 KEDLNNVGVNVTIR
+438 KEDLNNIGVNVTIR

-467 EDYDMIL
+467 ENYDMIL

-487 MRPILSCSSSNE
+487 MRPILSCNAASE
-499 ITNLSNWCSKKFDQ
+499 MTNLSNWCDEDFDQ
-513 FMDEALDSANLRVRA
+513 LMDKALDSPNLWERA
-528 NAYNQAQELILS
+528 HVYNQAQELILS
-540 ELPIIPI
+540 KLPIVPL
-547 ANVKRVLVASSRV
+547 ANMKRVLVVNSRV
-560 QHIEMS
+560 RHIEMN

-581 QK
+581 EK

>member
-1 MEYILQFGIII
+1 MFIMWYKKL
-12 LSIHQSI
+12 
-19 VMLNKKIFASFF
+19 VMSVCWFAFM
-31 LLAVAVNQAI
+31 VNTVV

-50 TDNGLIYCTNATGF
+50 TDNGLIYCTHASGF
-64 SFNPQTADAGTS
+64 SFNPQTSDAGTS

-89 DISNTSAIPTPV
+89 EISNTAIPTPI
-101 LAQSYSVSPDGTVI
+101 LAQSYSISPDGKII
-115 TIHLRKGIKFH
+115 TIYLRKGIKFH
-126 RTDWFKPTR
+126 HTDWFKPTR

-158 LEQSSVD
+158 LEQSAVD

-202 SHTVQITLFK
+202 PHTVQITLFK

-237 NADDNLVQLDILP
+237 NADDNLVQLDLLP

-280 KIKDIIIDLSTDRT
+280 KIKNIIIDLSTDRT

-313 SQLGLLKENDE
+313 SQLGLLKENDK
-324 RYYVKTSDGMN
+324 RYYVKSAEGMN

-340 FNFQKVA
+340 FNFQNAV
-347 IQDEQLRRAIAQA
+347 IQDEQVRRAIAQA

-395 FAYDFNPV
+395 FAYDFNPS
-403 EAKKVLQNKQL
+403 EAKKVLQDKQL
-414 NLNMW
+414 YLNMW
-419 VINEEQVY
+419 VLNEEQVY

-467 EDYDMIL
+467 ENYDMIL

-487 MRPILSCSSSNE
+487 MRPILSCNSASE
-499 ITNLSNWCSKKFDQ
+499 MTNLSNWCDEDFDQ
-513 FMDEALDSANLRVRA
+513 LMDKALDSPNLWERA
-528 NAYNQAQELILS
+528 HAYNQAQELILS
-540 ELPIIPI
+540 KLPIVPL
-547 ANVKRVLVASSRV
+547 ANMKRVLVVNSRV
-560 QHIEMS
+560 RHIEMN

-581 QK
+581 EK

>member
-1 MEYILQFGIII
+1 MFIMRYKKL
-12 LSIHQSI
+12 
-19 VMLNKKIFASFF
+19 VMSVCWFVFM
-31 LLAVAVNQAI
+31 VNTVV

-50 TDNGLIYCTNATGF
+50 TDNGLIYCTHASGF
-64 SFNPQTADAGTS
+64 SFNPQTSDAGTS

-89 DISNTSAIPTPV
+89 EISNTAIPTPI
-101 LAQSYSVSPDGTVI
+101 LAQSYSISPDGKII
-115 TIHLRKGIKFH
+115 TIYLRKGIKFH
-126 RTDWFKPTR
+126 HTDWFKPTR

-158 LEQSSVD
+158 LEQSAVD

-202 SHTVQITLFK
+202 PHTVQITLFK

-237 NADDNLVQLDILP
+237 NADDNLVQLDLLP

-280 KIKDIIIDLSTDRT
+280 KIKNIIIDLSTDRT

-313 SQLGLLKENDE
+313 SQLGLLKENDK
-324 RYYVKTSDGMN
+324 RYYVKSAEGMN

-340 FNFQKVA
+340 FNFQNAV
-347 IQDEQLRRAIAQA
+347 IQDEQVRRAIAQA

-383 NISWASSVNTPD
+383 NISWASSINTPD
-395 FAYDFNPV
+395 FAYDFNPS
-403 EAKKVLQNKQL
+403 EAKKVLQDKRL
-414 NLNMW
+414 HLNMW
-419 VINEEQVY
+419 VLNEEQVY

-438 KEDLNNVGVNVTIR
+438 KEDLNNVGVNITIR

-467 EDYDMIL
+467 ENYDMIL

-487 MRPILSCSSSNE
+487 MRPILSCNPASE
-499 ITNLSNWCSKKFDQ
+499 MTNLSNWCDEDFDQ
-513 FMDEALDSANLRVRA
+513 LMDKALDSPNLWERA
-528 NAYNQAQELILS
+528 HVYNQAQELILS
-540 ELPIIPI
+540 KLPIVPL
-547 ANVKRVLVASSRV
+547 ANMKRVLVVNSRV
-560 QHIEMS
+560 RHIEMN

-581 QK
+581 EK

>member
-1 MEYILQFGIII
+1 MFIMRY
-12 LSIHQSI
+12 
-19 VMLNKKIFASFF
+19 KKLVISVCWFAFM
-31 LLAVAVNQAI
+31 VNTVV

-50 TDNGLIYCTNATGF
+50 TDNGLIYCTHASGF
-64 SFNPQTADAGTS
+64 SFNPQTSDAGTS

-89 DISNTSAIPTPV
+89 EISNTAIPTPI
-101 LAQSYSVSPDGTVI
+101 LAQSYSISPDGKII
-115 TIHLRKGIKFH
+115 TIYLRKGIKFH
-126 RTDWFKPTR
+126 HTDWFKPTR

-158 LEQSSVD
+158 LEQSAVD

-202 SHTVQITLFK
+202 PHTVQITLFK

-237 NADDNLVQLDILP
+237 NADDNLVQLDLLP

-280 KIKDIIIDLSTDRT
+280 KIKNIIIDLSTDRT

-313 SQLGLLKENDE
+313 SQLGLLKENDK
-324 RYYVKTSDGMN
+324 RYYVKSAEGMN

-340 FNFQKVA
+340 FNFQNAV
-347 IQDEQLRRAIAQA
+347 IQDEQVRRAIAQA

-395 FAYDFNPV
+395 FAYDFNPS
-403 EAKKVLQNKQL
+403 EAKKVLQDKQL
-414 NLNMW
+414 HLNMW
-419 VINEEQVY
+419 VLNEEQVY

-467 EDYDMIL
+467 ENYDMIL

-487 MRPILSCSSSNE
+487 MRPILSCNSASE
-499 ITNLSNWCSKKFDQ
+499 MTNLSNWCDEDFDQ
-513 FMDEALDSANLRVRA
+513 LMDKALDSPNLWERA
-528 NAYNQAQELILS
+528 HAYNQAQELILS
-540 ELPIIPI
+540 KLPIVPL
-547 ANVKRVLVASSRV
+547 ANMKRVLVVNSRV
-560 QHIEMS
+560 RHIEMN

-581 QK
+581 EK

>member
-1 MEYILQFGIII
+1 MFIMRYKKL
-12 LSIHQSI
+12 
-19 VMLNKKIFASFF
+19 VMSVCWFAFM
-31 LLAVAVNQAI
+31 VNTVV

-50 TDNGLIYCTNATGF
+50 TDNGLIYCTHASGF
-64 SFNPQTADAGTS
+64 SFNPQTSDAGTS

-89 DISNTSAIPTPV
+89 EISNTAIPTPI
-101 LAQSYSVSPDGTVI
+101 LAQSYSISPDGKII
-115 TIHLRKGIKFH
+115 TIYLRKGIKFH
-126 RTDWFKPTR
+126 HTDWFKPTR

-158 LEQSSVD
+158 LEQSAVD

-202 SHTVQITLFK
+202 PHTVQITLFK

-237 NADDNLVQLDILP
+237 NADDNLVQLDLLP

-280 KIKDIIIDLSTDRT
+280 KIKNIIIDLSTDRT

-313 SQLGLLKENDE
+313 SQLGLLKENDK
-324 RYYVKTSDGMN
+324 RYYVKSAEGMN

-340 FNFQKVA
+340 FNFQNAV
-347 IQDEQLRRAIAQA
+347 IQDEQVRRAIAQA

-395 FAYDFNPV
+395 FAYDFNPS
-403 EAKKVLQNKQL
+403 EAKKVLQDKQL
-414 NLNMW
+414 HLNMW
-419 VINEEQVY
+419 VLNEEQVY
-427 NPAPLKTAELI
+427 NPAPLKTVELI

-467 EDYDMIL
+467 ENYDMIL

-487 MRPILSCSSSNE
+487 MRPILSCNAASE
-499 ITNLSNWCSKKFDQ
+499 MTNLSNWCDEDFDQ
-513 FMDEALDSANLRVRA
+513 LMDKALDSPNLWERA
-528 NAYNQAQELILS
+528 HVYNQAQELILS
-540 ELPIIPI
+540 KLPIVPL
-547 ANVKRVLVASSRV
+547 ANMKRVLVVNSRV
-560 QHIEMS
+560 RHIEMN

-581 QK
+581 EK

>member
-1 MEYILQFGIII
+1 MFIMRYKKL
-12 LSIHQSI
+12 
-19 VMLNKKIFASFF
+19 VMSVCWFVFM
-31 LLAVAVNQAI
+31 VNTVV

-50 TDNGLIYCTNATGF
+50 TDNGLIYCTHASGF
-64 SFNPQTADAGTS
+64 SFNPQTSDAGTS

-89 DISNTSAIPTPV
+89 EISNTAIPTPI
-101 LAQSYSVSPDGTVI
+101 LAQSYSISPDGKII
-115 TIHLRKGIKFH
+115 TIYLRKGIKFH
-126 RTDWFKPTR
+126 HTDWFKPTR

-158 LEQSSVD
+158 LEQSAVD

-202 SHTVQITLFK
+202 PHTVQITLFK

-237 NADDNLVQLDILP
+237 NADDNLVQLDLLP

-280 KIKDIIIDLSTDRT
+280 KIKNIIIDLSTDRT

-313 SQLGLLKENDE
+313 SQLGLLKENDK
-324 RYYVKTSDGMN
+324 RYYVKSAEGMN

-340 FNFQKVA
+340 FNFQNAV
-347 IQDEQLRRAIAQA
+347 IQDEQVRRAIAQA

-395 FAYDFNPV
+395 FAYDFNPS
-403 EAKKVLQNKQL
+403 EAKKVLQDKQL
-414 NLNMW
+414 HLNMW
-419 VINEEQVY
+419 VLNEEQVY

-438 KEDLNNVGVNVTIR
+438 KEDLNNVGVNITIR

-467 EDYDMIL
+467 ENYDMIL
-474 TGWLAGNLDPDSF
+474 AGWLAGNLDPDSF
-487 MRPILSCSSSNE
+487 MRPILSCNAASE
-499 ITNLSNWCSKKFDQ
+499 MTNLSNWCDEDFDQ
-513 FMDEALDSANLRVRA
+513 LMDKALDSPNLWERA
-528 NAYNQAQELILS
+528 HVYNQAQELILS
-540 ELPIIPI
+540 KLPIVPL
-547 ANVKRVLVASSRV
+547 ANMKRVLVVNSRV
-560 QHIEMS
+560 RHIEMN

-581 QK
+581 EK

>member
-1 MEYILQFGIII
+1 MFIMRYKKL
-12 LSIHQSI
+12 
-19 VMLNKKIFASFF
+19 VMSVCWFAFM
-31 LLAVAVNQAI
+31 VNTVV

-50 TDNGLIYCTNATGF
+50 TDNGLIYCTHASGF
-64 SFNPQTADAGTS
+64 SFNPQTSDAGTS

-89 DISNTSAIPTPV
+89 EISNTAIPTPI
-101 LAQSYSVSPDGTVI
+101 LAQSYSISPDGKII
-115 TIHLRKGIKFH
+115 TIYLRKGIKFH
-126 RTDWFKPTR
+126 HTDWFKPTR

-158 LEQSSVD
+158 LEQSAVD

-202 SHTVQITLFK
+202 PHTVQITLFK

-237 NADDNLVQLDILP
+237 NADDNLVQLDLLP

-280 KIKDIIIDLSTDRT
+280 KIKNIIIDLSTDRT

-313 SQLGLLKENDE
+313 SQLGLLKENDK
-324 RYYVKTSDGMN
+324 RYYVKSAEGMN

-340 FNFQKVA
+340 FNFQNAV
-347 IQDEQLRRAIAQA
+347 IQDEQVRRAIAQA

-395 FAYDFNPV
+395 FAYDFNPS
-403 EAKKVLQNKQL
+403 EAKKVLQDKQL
-414 NLNMW
+414 HLNMW
-419 VINEEQVY
+419 VLNEEQVY

-438 KEDLNNVGVNVTIR
+438 KEDLNNIGVNVTIR

-467 EDYDMIL
+467 ENYDMIL

-487 MRPILSCSSSNE
+487 MRPILSCNSASE
-499 ITNLSNWCSKKFDQ
+499 MTNLSNWCDEDFDQ
-513 FMDEALDSANLRVRA
+513 LMDKALDSPNLWERA
-528 NAYNQAQELILS
+528 HVYNQAQELILS
-540 ELPIIPI
+540 KLPIVPL
-547 ANVKRVLVASSRV
+547 ANMKRVLVVNSRV
-560 QHIEMS
+560 RHIEMN

-581 QK
+581 EK

>member
-1 MEYILQFGIII
+1 MFIMRYKKL
-12 LSIHQSI
+12 
-19 VMLNKKIFASFF
+19 VMSVCWFVFM
-31 LLAVAVNQAI
+31 VNTVV

-50 TDNGLIYCTNATGF
+50 TDNGLIYCTHASGF
-64 SFNPQTADAGTS
+64 SFNPQTSDAGTS

-89 DISNTSAIPTPV
+89 EISNTAIPTPI
-101 LAQSYSVSPDGTVI
+101 LAQSYSISPDGKII
-115 TIHLRKGIKFH
+115 TIYLRKGIKFH
-126 RTDWFKPTR
+126 HTDWFKPTR

-158 LEQSSVD
+158 LEQSAVD

-202 SHTVQITLFK
+202 PHTVQITLFK

-237 NADDNLVQLDILP
+237 NADDNLVQLDLLP

-272 EDYWKKDA
+272 EDYWQKDA
-280 KIKDIIIDLSTDRT
+280 KIKNIIIDLSTDRT

-313 SQLGLLKENDE
+313 SQLGLLKENDK
-324 RYYVKTSDGMN
+324 RYYVKSAEGMN

-340 FNFQKVA
+340 FNFQNAV
-347 IQDEQLRRAIAQA
+347 IQDEQVRRAIAQA

-395 FAYDFNPV
+395 FAYDFNPS
-403 EAKKVLQNKQL
+403 EAKKVLQDKRL
-414 NLNMW
+414 HLNMW
-419 VINEEQVY
+419 VLNEEQVY

-438 KEDLNNVGVNVTIR
+438 KEDLNNVGVNITIR

-467 EDYDMIL
+467 ENYDMIL

-487 MRPILSCSSSNE
+487 MRPILSCNVASE
-499 ITNLSNWCSKKFDQ
+499 MTNLSNWCDEDFDQ
-513 FMDEALDSANLRVRA
+513 LMDKALDSPNLWERA
-528 NAYNQAQELILS
+528 HVYNQAQELILS
-540 ELPIIPI
+540 KLPIVPL
-547 ANVKRVLVASSRV
+547 ANMKRVLVVNSRV
-560 QHIEMS
+560 RHIEMN

-581 QK
+581 EK

>member
-1 MEYILQFGIII
+1 M
-12 LSIHQSI
+12 
-19 VMLNKKIFASFF
+19 
-31 LLAVAVNQAI
+31 VNTVV

-50 TDNGLIYCTNATGF
+50 TDNGLIYCTHASGF
-64 SFNPQTADAGTS
+64 SFNPQTSDAGTS

-89 DISNTSAIPTPV
+89 EISNTAIPTPI
-101 LAQSYSVSPDGTVI
+101 LAQSYSISADGKII
-115 TIHLRKGIKFH
+115 TIYLRKGIKFH
-126 RTDWFKPTR
+126 HTDWFKPTR

-158 LEQSSVD
+158 LEQSAVD

-202 SHTVQITLFK
+202 PHTVQITLFK

-237 NADDNLVQLDILP
+237 NADDNLVQLDLLP

-280 KIKDIIIDLSTDRT
+280 KIKNIIIDLSTDRT

-313 SQLGLLKENDE
+313 SQLGLLKENDK
-324 RYYVKTSDGMN
+324 RYYVKSAEGMN

-340 FNFQKVA
+340 FNFQNAV
-347 IQDEQLRRAIAQA
+347 IQDEQVRRAIAQA

-395 FAYDFNPV
+395 FAYDFNPS
-403 EAKKVLQNKQL
+403 EAKKVLQDKQL
-414 NLNMW
+414 HLNMW
-419 VINEEQVY
+419 VLNEEQVY

-467 EDYDMIL
+467 ENYDMIL

-487 MRPILSCSSSNE
+487 MRPILSCNSASE
-499 ITNLSNWCSKKFDQ
+499 MTNLSNWCDEDFDQ
-513 FMDEALDSANLRVRA
+513 LMDKALDSPNLWERA
-528 NAYNQAQELILS
+528 HVYNQAQELILS
-540 ELPIIPI
+540 KLPIIPL
-547 ANVKRVLVASSRV
+547 ANMKRVLVVNSRV
-560 QHIEMS
+560 RHIEMN

-581 QK
+581 EK